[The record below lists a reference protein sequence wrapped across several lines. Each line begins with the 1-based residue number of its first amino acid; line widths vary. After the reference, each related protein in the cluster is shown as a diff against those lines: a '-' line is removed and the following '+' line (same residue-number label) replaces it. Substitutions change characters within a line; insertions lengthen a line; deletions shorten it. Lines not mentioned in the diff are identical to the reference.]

1 MRANEND
8 ILEAVYRAGAE
19 DGLRSYKK
27 EMKARIEQAIA
38 EEQEERTL
46 FTIQRIL
53 GLALMFAALAVEIIE
68 SEWFVAIVIIP
79 LAILLLLSNELV
91 ITRPEG
97 DDYDA

>member
-1 MRANEND
+1 MKANEND

-19 DGLRSYKK
+19 DGLKSYKK

-53 GLALMFAALAVEIIE
+53 GLALMFAALAVGIIE
-68 SEWFVAIVIIP
+68 SEWFAAIVIIP

>member
-1 MRANEND
+1 MKANEND

-19 DGLRSYKK
+19 DGLKSYKK

-53 GLALMFAALAVEIIE
+53 GLI
-68 SEWFVAIVIIP
+68 
-79 LAILLLLSNELV
+79 
-91 ITRPEG
+91 
-97 DDYDA
+97 

>member
-1 MRANEND
+1 MKANEND

-19 DGLRSYKK
+19 DGLKSYKK

-38 EEQEERTL
+38 EEQEEKTL

-53 GLALMFAALAVEIIE
+53 GLILMFAAFAAGVVT
-68 SEWFVAIVIIP
+68 SEWFAAIVIMP
-79 LAILLLLSNELV
+79 LAALLLLSNTLV
-91 ITRPEG
+91 IVRPEG

>member
-1 MRANEND
+1 MKANEND

-19 DGLRSYKK
+19 DGLKSYKK

-38 EEQEERTL
+38 EEQEEKTL

-53 GLALMFAALAVEIIE
+53 GLVLMFAAFATGVVT
-68 SEWFVAIVIIP
+68 SEWFAAIVIMP
-79 LAILLLLSNELV
+79 LAALLLLSNKLV
-91 ITRPEG
+91 ITCPEG

>member
-1 MRANEND
+1 MKANEND

-19 DGLRSYKK
+19 DGLKSYKK

-53 GLALMFAALAVEIIE
+53 GLILMFAAFATGVVT
-68 SEWFVAIVIIP
+68 SEWFAAIVIMP
-79 LAILLLLSNELV
+79 LAALLLLSIKLV
-91 ITRPEG
+91 IACPEG